1 MESLILYRVN
11 GQAEKLVDWSQVNWV
26 EVYKV
31 IRNLQRRIFRAR
43 KLGQW
48 KQLRRLQK
56 LLKRSYANLLE
67 SVRRITQDN
76 KGKNTPGVDKEV
88 VDTPAGRVKLVNS
101 WVMPTAKPT
110 RRVFIPKKENL
121 NG

>member
-11 GQAEKLVDWSQVNWV
+11 GQAEKLVDWNQVNWI

-43 KLGQW
+43 KLSQW

-67 SVRRITQDN
+67 SV
-76 KGKNTPGVDKEV
+76 KGK
-88 VDTPAGRVKLVNS
+88 
-101 WVMPTAKPT
+101 
-110 RRVFIPKKENL
+110 EN
-121 NG
+121 